1 MQLLL
6 ISFILNPNLFTNN
19 LCIGCCTFRK
29 LFQITRP
36 LLSYC
41 VYPSRQRDQSEYPAF
56 RDASSDGSNN
66 VRSLMF
72 VRLKPKIGCSSS
84 ISKRWTRWTP
94 FSVRKN
100 YVRVCS
106 MFDKIVFNSS
116 LDARHYCFA
125 LIGFRP
131 INSKR
136 DSPRCRCP
144 APHLLAVLQCKT
156 DFLTDSFLWNHSKNV
171 VVIQSEFKF

>member
-41 VYPSRQRDQSEYPAF
+41 VYPSRQRDQSEHPAF
-56 RDASSDGSNN
+56 R
-66 VRSLMF
+66 
-72 VRLKPKIGCSSS
+72 
-84 ISKRWTRWTP
+84 
-94 FSVRKN
+94 
-100 YVRVCS
+100 
-106 MFDKIVFNSS
+106 
-116 LDARHYCFA
+116 DARHYCFA

-136 DSPRCRCP
+136 DSPRCSVRP

-171 VVIQSEFKF
+171 VVIQSEFKFWHFCNLLKKVTWYSLCYFVFHTFVGFIGNSFFEKTRFVFKRT